1 MNLDYLDFEQPIAV
15 LEAKIEELQL
25 VSDDNALNIAAEI
38 TTLREKSR
46 KLTESIYSN
55 LSSWQVV
62 QIARHPLRPY
72 ASDYIPRLFTEFDE
86 LHGDRHFGD
95 DRAIIGGVARIDD
108 RPVVVIAEE
117 KGRGITEKVRRNF
130 GMPKP
135 EGYRKALRLMELAE
149 RFSLPV
155 LTLIDTPGAYPGID
169 SEERGIS
176 QAIAQNLAVMSRL
189 RTPVICT
196 VIGEGSS
203 GGAIAIGVGDWLN
216 MLQYSTYFVI
226 SPEGCANI
234 IWKTA
239 EKAPLAAEAMG
250 VTSKVLAELGIVDE
264 TIPEPP
270 TLFDDYSGRGLA
282 AQDQQM
288 TVADHLSPHDLK
300 LAPQGGL
307 TPAQKEVFEN
317 AYAAENKA
325 FQEAKLTGKDLV
337 RWKFQRYAKD
347 YLRCVDAVDD
357 NVGRVL
363 DYLDESGLA
372 KNTVV
377 IYTSD
382 QGWYLGE
389 HGWYDK
395 RWMYEESFR
404 TPLLVRWPDH
414 VAPGTVNKDMVMNL
428 DFAQTF
434 LAIAGASAPADMQGE
449 SLVPVFQGKT
459 PADWRKEVYYHYYE
473 FPQPHHVHPHYGV
486 RTERYKLIYFYDL
499 DEWELYDLEKDPQEL
514 HSLYADPDYAAVVK
528 EMKANLDRL
537 RAKYKD
543 DGTEPQR
550 QPAGNKKKKKAA

>member
-38 TTLREKSR
+38 ATLREKSR

-72 ASDYIPRLFTEFDE
+72 TSDYIPRLFTEFDE
-86 LHGDRHFGD
+86 LHGDRQFGD
-95 DRAIIGGVARIDD
+95 DQAIIGGVARLDD

-117 KGRGITEKVRRNF
+117 KGRGITEKIRRNF

-264 TIPEPP
+264 TIPEPLGGAHRDLATMAT
-270 TLFDDYSGRGLA
+270 TLRARLA
-282 AQDQQM
+282 AQ
-288 TVADHLSPHDLK
+288 
-300 LAPQGGL
+300 
-307 TPAQKEVFEN
+307 
-317 AYAAENKA
+317 
-325 FQEAKLTGKDLV
+325 
-337 RWKFQRYAKD
+337 
-347 YLRCVDAVDD
+347 
-357 NVGRVL
+357 
-363 DYLDESGLA
+363 
-372 KNTVV
+372 
-377 IYTSD
+377 
-382 QGWYLGE
+382 
-389 HGWYDK
+389 
-395 RWMYEESFR
+395 
-404 TPLLVRWPDH
+404 
-414 VAPGTVNKDMVMNL
+414 
-428 DFAQTF
+428 
-434 LAIAGASAPADMQGE
+434 
-449 SLVPVFQGKT
+449 
-459 PADWRKEVYYHYYE
+459 
-473 FPQPHHVHPHYGV
+473 
-486 RTERYKLIYFYDL
+486 
-499 DEWELYDLEKDPQEL
+499 
-514 HSLYADPDYAAVVK
+514 
-528 EMKANLDRL
+528 LDRL
-537 RAKYKD
+537 CA
-543 DGTEPQR
+543 EPIDTLLERRFQR
-550 QPAGNKKKKKAA
+550 LMSYGNP